1 MPEGFE
7 IIRARIKD
15 DVPVLID
22 RILRSKQKEVV
33 LVLPK
38 NSIITASPD
47 SLKLLK
53 QEAESV
59 NKILSLSTENND
71 LKSFA
76 KKFDILIYDPNKV
89 SSEPVVRQS
98 IKVKRMMDVIPP
110 SFFRKEKIEKT
121 LEPESESESELSE
134 EPELNFDQPISN
146 VSDSE
151 GEIVSE
157 HNPDLEKDLEN
168 FYAGS
173 TDFKNKK
180 RLFSFKRF
188 TIFLLV
194 MGGLSLASMFYL
206 ALPKAEINISL
217 RKIKIDEKIPIAVS
231 KNMSSSNFI
240 SGIIPGEYFLLSK
253 SGSKTFSTEGI
264 KKEIS
269 LRSRGFITIYNAYSA
284 APQRLIAQTR
294 FETKDGKIFRLQAPV
309 IVPGAKI
316 VSGKLTPSS
325 IKAEVVADAIGS
337 EYNIDLSY
345 FTIPGFK
352 ESPKYAGF
360 YAKNT
365 EPMTIGKTGSV
376 SIINQEELQKAKINL
391 QEQLIKEI
399 ENDTLS
405 TLKDSSDFQLI
416 KGASSVKID
425 EFKSSVLAGGFAD
438 SFTINMKVTWQALF
452 FREQD
457 IRALVANF
465 ISSKHPELGAFK
477 FEGNINYS
485 PATKADFK
493 KGEIFFTLNVNEENA
508 LGADINNLKKELAGR
523 DENEMRLLISKKP
536 FINSA
541 TISLWPFWVNRAPT
555 NLNRVNITID
565 KEKAL

>member
-22 RILRSKQKEVV
+22 RILRSKQKEVI

-38 NSIITASPD
+38 NSIISASPD

-59 NKILSLSTENND
+59 NKILLLNTENND

-76 KKFDILIYDPNKV
+76 KEFDILIYDPNKI
-89 SSEPVVRQS
+89 SLAPVVRQS
-98 IKVKRMMDVIPP
+98 VKMKRMMDVIPP
-110 SFFRKEKIEKT
+110 SLKQM
-121 LEPESESESELSE
+121 PELSE
-134 EPELNFDQPISN
+134 EPELNFDQPIPD
-146 VSDSE
+146 VPDSE
-151 GEIVSE
+151 EEIVSE

-180 RLFSFKRF
+180 KLFSFKRF

-194 MGGLSLASMFYL
+194 MGGFSLASMLYL
-206 ALPKAEINISL
+206 ALPKAEINIAL

-294 FETKDGKIFRLQAPV
+294 FETKDGKIFRLQTPV

-365 EPMTIGKTGSV
+365 EPMISGKTGSV
-376 SIINQEELQKAKINL
+376 SVINQEELQKAKINL

-425 EFKSSVLAGGFAD
+425 EFKSSVSAGGFAD

-457 IRALVANF
+457 IRALIANF

-485 PATKADFK
+485 PVTKADFK
-493 KGEIFFTLNVNEENA
+493 KGEIFFTLNVTEENA

-523 DENEMRLLISKKP
+523 DENEMRTLISKKP

>member
-15 DVPVLID
+15 DIPVLID

-33 LVLPK
+33 LVLAK
-38 NSIITASPD
+38 NSIISANPN

-71 LKSFA
+71 LKSSA
-76 KKFDILIYDPNKV
+76 KAFDILIYDPDKI
-89 SSEPVVRQS
+89 SLAPVPRQP

-110 SFFRKEKIEKT
+110 S
-121 LEPESESESELSE
+121 LV
-134 EPELNFDQPISN
+134 EPELNFDQP
-146 VSDSE
+146 VPDSE
-151 GEIVSE
+151 EPVVSE

-168 FYAGS
+168 FYAS
-173 TDFKNKK
+173 SVDLKNKK
-180 RLFSFKRF
+180 KLFSLKRF

-194 MGGLSLASMFYL
+194 MGGFSLAGMFYV
-206 ALPKAEINISL
+206 ALPKAEINIAL
-217 RKIKIDEKIPIAVS
+217 RKINIDANIPVAVS
-231 KNMSSSNFI
+231 KNISSANLV
-240 SGIIPGEYFLLSK
+240 SGIIPGEYFLISK
-253 SGSKTFSTEGI
+253 LGSKTFSTEGI
-264 KKEIS
+264 KKEVS

-284 APQRLIAQTR
+284 APQRLITQTR
-294 FETKDGKIFRLQAPV
+294 FETKDGKIFRLQASI

-316 VSGKLTPSS
+316 ISGKLTPSS
-325 IKAEVVADAIGS
+325 IKAEIVADAAGS
-337 EYNIDLSY
+337 EYNIGPSY

-360 YAKNT
+360 YAKST
-365 EPMTIGKTGSV
+365 EDMASGKIGSV
-376 SIINQEELQKAKINL
+376 SVINQEELEKAKVNL

-405 TLKDSSDFQLI
+405 TLKDASDFQLI
-416 KGASSVKID
+416 KGASSVKTD
-425 EFKSSVLAGGFAD
+425 EFKSSISAGGFAD
-438 SFTINMKVTWQALF
+438 SFTINMKVTWRALF

-457 IRALVANF
+457 LRALISNF
-465 ISSKHPELGAFK
+465 VLSKHPELGAFK
-477 FEGNINYS
+477 FEGNINYPVVS
-485 PATKADFK
+485 KADFK
-493 KGEIFFTLNVNEENA
+493 KGEILFTLNVNEENT
-508 LGADINNLKKELAGR
+508 LDADINNLKKELAGR
-523 DENEMRLLISKKP
+523 DENEMRNLISNKP

-541 TISLWPFWVNRAPT
+541 TISLWPFWVSRAPT

>member
-15 DVPVLID
+15 DIPVLID
-22 RILRSKQKEVV
+22 RILRSKQKEIV
-33 LVLPK
+33 LVLAK
-38 NSIITASPD
+38 NSIISANPN

-71 LKSFA
+71 LKSSA
-76 KKFDILIYDPNKV
+76 KAFDILIYDPNKV
-89 SSEPVVRQS
+89 SLAPVFRQPT
-98 IKVKRMMDVIPP
+98 KVKRMMDVIPP
-110 SFFRKEKIEKT
+110 SPT
-121 LEPESESESELSE
+121 VPDSE
-134 EPELNFDQPISN
+134 EL
-146 VSDSE
+146 V
-151 GEIVSE
+151 VSE

-168 FYAGS
+168 FYAS
-173 TDFKNKK
+173 SVDLKNKK
-180 RLFSFKRF
+180 KLFSLKRL

-194 MGGLSLASMFYL
+194 MGGFSLAGMLYL
-206 ALPKAEINISL
+206 ALPKAEINIAL
-217 RKIKIDEKIPIAVS
+217 RKIKIDVNIPVAVN
-231 KNMSSSNFI
+231 KNISSANLV
-240 SGIIPGEYFLLSK
+240 SGIIPGEYFLISK

-264 KKEIS
+264 KKEVS
-269 LRSRGFITIYNAYSA
+269 LRSRGFITIYNAYGA

-294 FETKDGKIFRLQAPV
+294 FETKDNKIFRLQASI

-316 VSGKLTPSS
+316 ISGKLTPSS
-325 IKAEVVADAIGS
+325 IKAEIVADTAGS
-337 EYNIDLSY
+337 EYNIGPSY

-360 YAKNT
+360 YALST
-365 EPMTIGKTGSV
+365 EEMASGKIGSV
-376 SIINQEELQKAKINL
+376 SVINQEELEKAKVNL

-405 TLKDSSDFQLI
+405 TLKDASDFQLI

-425 EFKSSVLAGGFAD
+425 ELKSSVSAGGFAD

-457 IRALVANF
+457 LRALISNF
-465 ISSKHPELGAFK
+465 VSSKHPELGTFK
-477 FEGNINYS
+477 FEGNINY
-485 PATKADFK
+485 PAVSKADFK

-523 DENEMRLLISKKP
+523 DENEMRTLISNKP